1 MISVLYLWRGAK
13 VFYGYTPV
21 GYFRM
26 VATNFKQYYI
36 FTDKSYKL
44 FMQFGQIIARILQ
57 RLAGGVLLRKTSG
70 VSDGGGGD
78 VPANS
83 AVLSASRGG
92 KICTLC
98 KEFEFYLSRSDH
110 EGGGL
115 TAALELIRNF
125 TGLTWVF
132 LTIVKGHDKKHYY
145 LAATSN
151 NVPKTIPTKYLL
163 SSGLAGWV
171 HTKLKPL
178 IIDRFKTASHNSFIF
193 QKNEPLNRFHSFYG
207 WPVLYNDQPR
217 GALILVGANGET
229 LNPILTEALECM
241 VDRLAARLHMD
252 RLILKVMELNQ
263 VDSQTSLPHRGQ
275 FLESLH
281 YMMEVADI
289 KGEGVD
295 LYVLATSGLG
305 EFATRQGQEAA
316 GSLLRSIA
324 GQLKED
330 LRSTWRL
337 GHISYGVFTLATP
350 TADAAEAK
358 AFIARFKKNLENWP
372 LIGTSGRVEMG
383 LFPALATYPCDGLSP
398 EQLLEI
404 ALMALVDD
412 DNDDG

>member
-1 MISVLYLWRGAK
+1 
-13 VFYGYTPV
+13 
-21 GYFRM
+21 
-26 VATNFKQYYI
+26 
-36 FTDKSYKL
+36 
-44 FMQFGQIIARILQ
+44 MQFGQIIARVLQ
-57 RLAGGVLLRKTSG
+57 RLVGGVSPRKISGVAGGDAS
-70 VSDGGGGD
+70 
-78 VPANS
+78 ANS
-83 AVLSASRGG
+83 ADPLASLGG

-98 KEFEFYLSRSDH
+98 KRFEFCLSRSDH

-115 TAALELIRNF
+115 TSALELIRNF

-132 LTIVKGHDKKHYY
+132 LTVLKGHDKKHYY

-178 IIDRFKTASHNSFIF
+178 TIDRFKTNSQKSFIF
-193 QKNEPLNRFHSFYG
+193 QKNEPLNSFRSFYG

-217 GALILVGANGET
+217 GALILAGVDGET
-229 LNPILTEALECM
+229 LNPIFTEALECI

-252 RLILKVMELNQ
+252 RLILKVMELDQ

-281 YMMEVADI
+281 HMMEVADI

-316 GSLLRSIA
+316 GSLLKSIA
-324 GQLKED
+324 AQLKED

-337 GHISYGVFTLATP
+337 GHISYGVFTLAAP

-358 AFIARFKKNLENWP
+358 AFIIRFKKNLENWP
-372 LIGTSGRVEMG
+372 LIGTSGRAELG
-383 LFPALATYPCDGLSP
+383 LFPAMATYPCDGLSP

-404 ALMALVDD
+404 ALTALADD